1 MKHHELH
8 QFMDLLLDYG
18 WHIENSRSSELL
30 YFFEGEMIWELT
42 NDDYLKTNTL
52 TFFATDA
59 IGQYGTRVKDIV
71 FVTDKVGNQLIF
83 DKNIPEQREFI
94 KNL

>member
-18 WHIENSRSSELL
+18 WHIENAHSSELL
-30 YFFEGEMIWELT
+30 YFLKGEMIWELT
-42 NDDYLKTNTL
+42 NDNYLKTNTL

-59 IGQYGTRVKDIV
+59 IGQYGTQVKDII
-71 FVTDKVGNQLIF
+71 FVTDKSGNRLVF
-83 DKNIPEQREFI
+83 YSYIPEQREFI